1 MNRYG
6 SILDKQRKRIQNSA
20 MIQPVKG
27 SRAHFIN
34 EPSNSYGNNRT
45 PNASNEKVN
54 KHNSSIGSI
63 ENSRLLPDISL
74 MSTQKPNEKSRKS
87 YSTLR
92 PYSKLTGGSHAQMM
106 RLVGD
111 EEDENVIRE
120 LVKSQ
125 YFRQSGISEEMI
137 KKKRDVRQNIANLN
151 VKCQLAR
158 SQTNSTLKKLRDQ
171 LEIEEFNGERHDF
184 VTTTLQ
190 EFDNLD
196 PGSLDVIFEYKAED
210 VMIQKEDI
218 RNDRRWQRE
227 VGSQNRMPIM
237 KMVNHNRKV

>member
-1 MNRYG
+1 MHRYG

-20 MIQPVKG
+20 MVQPVKG

-34 EPSNSYGNNRT
+34 GPNNRT
-45 PNASNEKVN
+45 PNASDEKVI
-54 KHNSSIGSI
+54 KHNSSIASI

-74 MSTQKPNEKSRKS
+74 MSTQKPTEKSRKS

-151 VKCQLAR
+151 IKCELVR
-158 SQTNSTLKKLRDQ
+158 S
-171 LEIEEFNGERHDF
+171 
-184 VTTTLQ
+184 
-190 EFDNLD
+190 
-196 PGSLDVIFEYKAED
+196 
-210 VMIQKEDI
+210 
-218 RNDRRWQRE
+218 
-227 VGSQNRMPIM
+227 
-237 KMVNHNRKV
+237 